1 MITNILRRALA
12 LALTALLLLGF
23 GGHIAPARAD
33 GTLVLTL
40 GADLSEDQKQYILD
54 FFNISEADALVITV
68 TNADERRLLLG
79 QYTEGQI
86 GTKTYS
92 CALVNPTASG
102 GIQVKTAN
110 LSVVTSGRIASLLST
125 SGITDCEVLAA
136 APRKVS
142 GTGALTGVMMG
153 YEEAVGITLDPAKQ
167 QMAIEESTAVSEVGE
182 TMGQNEATLVVNDI
196 KIRIVRGKAKKEE
209 EITDAVDTTVDEI
222 EAQLDQL
229 DAMTG
234 APARKKLGQEGR
246 EVLYDYGRKI
256 SAMDYDYDAMKLT
269 LQRVTVNAA
278 REIGID
284 DPITETFEDLS
295 AEDVLPANSILRT
308 TNDESLG
315 EEATITSTNASA
327 LEDAA
332 TLEDAV
338 ATAEHRGSLYALF
351 DLPMTWL
358 DARRYCRELG
368 GDLASITTLE
378 EQAVV
383 EQLAA
388 KSSLDHSW
396 LGANYDPAN
405 DFWWWSDSSIRFTN
419 WDDGQPDGADR
430 GEVFMRMANRDISG
444 SEHAGRWSTAGD
456 GETCAFIC
464 EIPLKRESAEVS
476 AESSA
481 GSTARITGV
490 RLTPYGT
497 VEGGLRLISGTSRVL
512 VMTDAGRRMADVDG
526 NVLTDEDYSL
536 IDETNGGLLAVS
548 PVGDW
553 YIAGVMD
560 QDGRVVVPC
569 VYDDISVKSDS
580 WVIGCVFAPGG
591 TEEDHDVTYTSEDGS
606 DTYGVI
612 DRADVYHVR
621 DGQGR
626 LLASLKREDIVYAEV
641 KGDYI
646 NIEDRRGSRTTYDSD
661 FNTVAR
667 DAAYGFSHVMPEEYS
682 SYYDMDAEEHHYG
695 VQNADGAVVLA
706 PFADLIYAIEDGY
719 VCFGMRAGDA
729 DLCGLASLTGEIVLP
744 PVFDSISSFSGD
756 SPVDEKGE
764 RTLPWQRGGYY
775 CVLQDGVYRFAVR
788 GGEITCDTGVE
799 KNDYSA
805 DRSGVAFSS
814 QDGDGRITLI
824 AADGRSALLPEAYR
838 SCYSLPYSMGFMW
851 QAFSEETYYYDL
863 LDWHGETLMSDVSDI
878 SLSGD
883 GFWLGVRKDYYDPLE
898 IFKVTYV
905 YDDGTEVSAG
915 A

>member
-209 EITDAVDTTVDEI
+209 EITDAVNTTVDEI

-444 SEHAGRWSTAGD
+444 SEHAGRWSDAAED
-456 GETCAFIC
+456 GEACAFIC
-464 EIPLKRESAEVS
+464 EIRLERESADVPVS
-476 AESSA
+476 ASGPS
-481 GSTARITGV
+481 ARITGV
-490 RLTPYGT
+490 RLTPYGS
-497 VEGGLRLISGTSRVL
+497 VDGGRRLVDGTSRVL
-512 VMTDAGRRMADVDG
+512 VDTDAGQGMADVDG
-526 NVLTDEDYSL
+526 NVLTDTGFSWIGSASHGLISVNSSEDNSL
-536 IDETNGGLLAVS
+536 E
-548 PVGDW
+548 
-553 YIAGVMD
+553 GVMD
-560 QDGRVVVPC
+560 QDGRLVVPC
-569 VYDDISVKSDS
+569 VYDDISVYSAS
-580 WVIGCVFAPGG
+580 WVIGKVYAAGG
-591 TEEDHDVTYTSEDGS
+591 TEEDHDTSGSTADGGTEYLVLS
-606 DTYGVI
+606 
-612 DRADVYHVR
+612 RADVYHVR
-621 DGQGR
+621 GGEGR
-626 LLASLKREDIVYAEV
+626 LLASLSREDLGYVEV

-646 NIEDRRGSRTTYDSD
+646 NIEDKSGSRTTYDSD
-661 FNTVAR
+661 FNAVAR
-667 DAAYGFSHVMPEEYS
+667 DAGYDYEHIMPEEYS
-682 SYYDMDAEEHHYG
+682 PYYDYETEPYHCG
-695 VQNADGAVVLA
+695 VQNADGAVVLE
-706 PFADLIYAIEDGY
+706 PFADTIAEIRDGY
-719 VCFGMRAGDA
+719 VSFVMYGDG
-729 DLCGLASLTGEIVLP
+729 DSGDRYGLISLDGEIVLP
-744 PVFDSISSFSGD
+744 PVFDWISSSPGD
-756 SPVDEKGE
+756 SPVDERGE
-764 RTLPWQRGGYY
+764 KTLAWQYGGYY
-775 CVLQDGVYRFAVR
+775 TVVQDGVYRFAVY
-788 GGEITCDTGVE
+788 GGEITCDTGTA
-799 KNDYSA
+799 KDDYWV
-805 DRSGVAFSS
+805 DRSGVAHARN
-814 QDGDGRITLI
+814 DGESRIALI
-824 AADGRSALLPEAYR
+824 AADGRTALLPEAYYN
-838 SCYSLPYSMGFMW
+838 CYPVSYSMGLMW
-851 QAFSEETYYYDL
+851 KAYDEEKYAYDL
-863 LDWHGETLMSDVSDI
+863 ID
-878 SLSGD
+878 
-883 GFWLGVRKDYYDPLE
+883 
-898 IFKVTYV
+898 
-905 YDDGTEVSAG
+905 
-915 A
+915 